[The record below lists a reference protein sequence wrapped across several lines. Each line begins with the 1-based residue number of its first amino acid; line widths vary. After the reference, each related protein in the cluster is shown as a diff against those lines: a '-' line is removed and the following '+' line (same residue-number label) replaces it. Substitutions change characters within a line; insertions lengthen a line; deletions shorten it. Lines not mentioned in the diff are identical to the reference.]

1 MRKSVCAMFRN
12 LEFTSGPV
20 DCDSGFVRMCFE
32 NVFQCHVLLSWMT
45 FASAFFIL
53 IALDNGVV
61 ACVLVQFECCFFA
74 SFQTVVLRDRDRNRW
89 TAMAQSGATLVNVSA
104 LVLKLSFHK

>member
-1 MRKSVCAMFRN
+1 MSCAKKSRG
-12 LEFTSGPV
+12 SV
-20 DCDSGFVRMCFE
+20 DCDCGFVRMCFE

-61 ACVLVQFECCFFA
+61 ACVLVQFEC
-74 SFQTVVLRDRDRNRW
+74 
-89 TAMAQSGATLVNVSA
+89 
-104 LVLKLSFHK
+104 

>member
-1 MRKSVCAMFRN
+1 MSCAKNSRG
-12 LEFTSGPV
+12 SV
-20 DCDSGFVRMCFE
+20 DCDCGFVRMCFE

-61 ACVLVQFECCFFA
+61 AFVQAVFKQILFLQVFKQCF
-74 SFQTVVLRDRDRNRW
+74 LRDRDRNRW
-89 TAMAQSGATLVNVSA
+89 TAMAQGGDSFA
-104 LVLKLSFHK
+104 LAASPP

>member
-1 MRKSVCAMFRN
+1 MSCAKKSRG
-12 LEFTSGPV
+12 SV
-20 DCDSGFVRMCFE
+20 DCDCGFVRMCFE

-61 ACVLVQFECCFFA
+61 AFVQTVFKQFYCFA
-74 SFQTVVLRDRDRNRW
+74 SFQAVFCEIVTEIVGQRW
-89 TAMAQSGATLVNVSA
+89 PRGATRSLSQR
-104 LVLKLSFHK
+104 LRLSFEAFIS